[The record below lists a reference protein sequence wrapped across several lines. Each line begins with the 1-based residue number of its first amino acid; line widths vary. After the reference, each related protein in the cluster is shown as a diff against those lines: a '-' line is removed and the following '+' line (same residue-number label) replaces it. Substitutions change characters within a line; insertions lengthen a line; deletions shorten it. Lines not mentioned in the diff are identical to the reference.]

1 MDTPIRSPLF
11 RDSQLIGFVR
21 ECNRKGASVTMNIG
35 VYQDGSA
42 SPETIEQLAA
52 VRKSIRGF

>member
-1 MDTPIRSPLF
+1 
-11 RDSQLIGFVR
+11 
-21 ECNRKGASVTMNIG
+21 MNIG